1 MNGNNI
7 NLTLNVYF
15 KLIKEIEKWEIFDVK
30 MKNCEYMLSKRDLY
44 SKIGGSYKELSN
56 GYSFHDLIQWVLYLS
71 NGKRTIDQISSILG
85 TTKKRIK
92 FVSLLLSK
100 KNLLRQI

>member
-1 MNGNNI
+1 
-7 NLTLNVYF
+7 
-15 KLIKEIEKWEIFDVK
+15 

-56 GYSFHDLIQWVLYLS
+56 GYSFYDLIQWVLYLS
-71 NGKRTIDQISSILG
+71 NGKRTVDQISSVLG

-92 FVSLLLSK
+92 FISLLLSK
-100 KNLLRQI
+100 KNLLRKI